1 LDVGEQRKK
10 YVLNMQ
16 TCLFTFVT
24 TSSKYLVKL
33 LGLLSQTG

>member
-1 LDVGEQRKK
+1 LDVEEQRKI

-16 TCLFTFVT
+16 TCLFKIVT

-33 LGLLSQTG
+33 LGLLSQRG